1 MMQLGLQG
9 IVALVVGGAGT
20 VGAAVAN
27 ALHAEGAVVVLAG
40 RTEQTL
46 ARAAANLGEGSGF
59 VVLDTRDATSVADGV
74 AWVVATHG
82 PIGIAVNTAAPSA
95 RTLDPAKNSEPE
107 QVLEA
112 FDAKALGYLRV
123 ANAVIPGMR
132 DAGFG
137 RIINVSGQNAYIT
150 GTVTGAV
157 RNSAVIVLSKG
168 LADSLAGT
176 GVTVNVVNP
185 GIVTESPSMDVQVGK
200 GGDST
205 PAQVA
210 ALVTFLASVPGAAI
224 SGESIAVGH
233 RVLGSTWL

>member
-1 MMQLGLQG
+1 MQLGLDG
-9 IVALVVGGAGT
+9 VVALVVGGAGT
-20 VGAAVAN
+20 IGTAVSAALA
-27 ALHAEGAVVVLAG
+27 AEGAVVVLAG
-40 RTEQTL
+40 RTAATL
-46 ARAAANLGEGSGF
+46 ERAAADLGPSAGF
-59 VVLDTRDATSVADGV
+59 VVLDTRDATSVGEGIADV
-74 AWVVATHG
+74 ISRFG
-82 PIGIAVNTAAPSA
+82 PIGVVVNTAAPSA
-95 RTLDPAKNSEPE
+95 RTLDASKNSDPD
-107 QVLEA
+107 QVLDA

-132 DAGFG
+132 AAGFG
-137 RIINVSGQNAYIT
+137 RIVNVSGQNAYLT
-150 GTVTGAV
+150 ATLTGAV

-185 GIVTESPSMDVQVGK
+185 GIVTETPSPTVEVGR

-210 ALVTFLASVPGAAI
+210 ALVTFLASAPAAAI

-233 RVLGSTWL
+233 RVLGSAWL